1 MELKEFNGIEKH
13 ELAPVH
19 VAKAILDKN
28 HEVMNF
34 NDLLHQVADYLE
46 LDDEQL
52 EEQIAQFY
60 TDLNIDGRFISLGEN
75 RWGLRGWYPVDSI
88 DEELTHDN
96 DLEDITPKQAPDG
109 FDDIDDVEDELSEDE
124 ADEEEIELDD
134 NENYDEYRD
143 ELDDDF
149 ITDDE
154 GSELEDLSIVDDE
167 DVLGED

>member
-96 DLEDITPKQAPDG
+96 DLEDIIPKQAPDG

-124 ADEEEIELDD
+124 ADEEEIELEDD
-134 NENYDEYRD
+134 ENYDEYRD

-167 DVLGED
+167 DVLGDD